1 LRRLSLALIFLT
13 RLPVRL
19 SGQASA
25 EELGAS
31 TASFP
36 AVGALIGLVT
46 AAVFALGLFLGLPG
60 LAAAVMAL
68 LVQVIF
74 TGALHEDG
82 LGDVADAFG
91 GGWDA
96 EAKLRILKDSR
107 QGTYGVLAIAGAL
120 LARASALS
128 VLPAEVALMVLPVV
142 HATSRAAMVLLL
154 ALAPAARQDGLAAA
168 LAGVNLKRPAVLGV
182 VFAAAF
188 ALGVSGRFGLAA
200 LGLALVSAG
209 LMGALARRQIGGVTG
224 DVLGAA
230 QQLGEVSGLLAAS
243 ALITEIGWGA

>member
-1 LRRLSLALIFLT
+1 MRRLTLALIFLT
-13 RLPVRL
+13 RLPARL

-36 AVGALIGLVT
+36 LVGAGIGLVT
-46 AAVFALGLFLGLPG
+46 AAVFSLGLTLGLPD
-60 LAAAVMAL
+60 LAAAVVAL
-68 LVQVIF
+68 LAQVAL

-128 VLPAEVALMVLPVV
+128 VLPAEVALLALPTV

-154 ALAPAARQDGLAAA
+154 ATAPAARQDGLAAA
-168 LAGVNLKRPAVLGV
+168 LAGVNLRRPALLGLAL
-182 VFAAAF
+182 AAAL

-200 LGLALVSAG
+200 LGLSLVSAG
-209 LMGALARRQIGGVTG
+209 AMGALARRQIGGVTG

>member
-1 LRRLSLALIFLT
+1 MRRLTLALIFLT
-13 RLPVRL
+13 RLPARL
-19 SGQASA
+19 DGQASA
-25 EELGAS
+25 QELGAS
-31 TASFP
+31 TANFP
-36 AVGALIGLVT
+36 LVGALIGLVT
-46 AAVFALGLFLGLPG
+46 AAVFGLGLKLGLPD
-60 LAAAVMAL
+60 LAAAVIAL
-68 LVQVIF
+68 LAQVML

-128 VLPAEVALMVLPVV
+128 ALPAETALLALPAV
-142 HATSRAAMVLLL
+142 HAASRAAMVLLL
-154 ALAPAARQDGLAAA
+154 ATAPAARQDGLAAA
-168 LAGVNLKRPAVLGV
+168 LVGVDLKRPAALGLAL
-182 VFAAAF
+182 AAA
-188 ALGVSGRFGLAA
+188 VSVGLCGRFGLAA

-224 DVLGAA
+224 DVLGAS
-230 QQLGEVSGLLAAS
+230 QQLGEVAGLLAAS
-243 ALITEIGWGA
+243 ALVTEIGWGA